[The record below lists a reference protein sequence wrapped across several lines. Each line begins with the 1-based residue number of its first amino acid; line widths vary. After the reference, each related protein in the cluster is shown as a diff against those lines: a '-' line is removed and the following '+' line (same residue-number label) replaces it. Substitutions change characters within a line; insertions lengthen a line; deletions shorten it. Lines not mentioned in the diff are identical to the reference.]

1 MNPLCLIMLLF
12 FLLLFFL
19 AKGERQSQVF
29 SGFVMIFL
37 ILMISSTGFIP
48 RFITQQLEHY
58 YPIVEQASPDIRW
71 VVVLGG
77 GQSSGNQQ
85 PENDLLY
92 GTSIKRLVE
101 GVRLYRQ
108 LPHAKLLLSGGGY
121 GSDIAESI
129 RLAVLAKWFDI
140 PDSDVV
146 LETSSVNTF
155 DQAVEIKKLLGT
167 QPFYLVTSA
176 THMYRSMHLC
186 QQQGLRPIATPADFT
201 LYWQDERWEKRYL
214 PHPQNLVYL
223 NIALHELLGL
233 AWAKIVRDL

>member
-1 MNPLCLIMLLF
+1 MLLI
-12 FLLLFFL
+12 FL
-19 AKGERQSQVF
+19 AKEKPRSQVF
-29 SGFVMIFL
+29 SGFLMIFL
-37 ILMISSTGFIP
+37 MLIISSTGFIP
-48 RFITQQLEHY
+48 QFVTQKLEGY
-58 YPIVEQASPDIRW
+58 YPIIEQASPNIRW
-71 VVVLGG
+71 IVVLGG
-77 GQSSGNQQ
+77 GQSAGNQQ
-85 PENDLLY
+85 PENVLLY

-121 GSDIAESI
+121 GSDIAEAT
-129 RLAVLAKWFDI
+129 RLATLATWFDI
-140 PDSDVV
+140 PDNDLV
-146 LETSSVNTF
+146 LETLSVNTF

-186 QQQGLRPIATPADFT
+186 QQQGLRPIAAPTDFT

-214 PHPQNLVYL
+214 PHPQNLVHL

-233 AWAKIVRDL
+233 AWAKIVHNL